1 MFSVTRDQT
10 IALAGLYQ
18 ALALTLQVARR
29 GDMTHSCLPATLES
43 VLKID
48 ADHYL
53 DVYGTTQNLTLGL
66 RTLSENVI
74 ERNDADTLVRTR
86 HAVDLMLLE
95 GKLHED
101 AQATRAL
108 GDDIRCIATVYDAR
122 NTSIHELSQDL
133 GRMYQ
138 AHISPLGPKV
148 IIQGNPD
155 YLNLDEYAS
164 MIRALLLAAIR
175 AIALW
180 RHAQG
185 KRWSLLTGRP
195 SILKN
200 IEALKKEGLH

>member
-18 ALALTLQVARR
+18 ALALTQQVARD
-29 GDMTHSCLPATLES
+29 GNMTHSCLPATLES

-48 ADHYL
+48 TDRYL
-53 DVYGTTQNLTLGL
+53 DVYGVTQNLTLGMQA
-66 RTLSENVI
+66 LSENVLNRNSKDTI
-74 ERNDADTLVRTR
+74 ERAR
-86 HAVDLMLLE
+86 HAVSLMFLE
-95 GKLHED
+95 SKLHED
-101 AQATRAL
+101 AQATHAL
-108 GDDIRCIATVYDAR
+108 GDEIRCIATLYDAQH
-122 NTSIHELSQDL
+122 TPIGELTQDL

-148 IIQGNPD
+148 IIQGNPS
-155 YLNLDEYAS
+155 YLNLDEYAG

-185 KRWSLLTGRP
+185 NRLSLVTGRA

-200 IEALKKEGLH
+200 IRALQKEGLH